1 MSKVIYEFR
10 KGSRINLDAK
20 KTHLELEQIR
30 LNNKDNQLKPEEVLE
45 YARNNID
52 SELHK
57 GFEWDMEK
65 AAYQYNLQQARQI
78 IYNIRIIKLDDN
90 KVNNTKKIEY
100 IPYTHLDTIE
110 GYKSTIEVYKNKID
124 YEQLK
129 NQAYRDLLYWK
140 KKYENIIEFEN
151 IFKEIDNERAAELIK
166 NNNDNLLFKQD
177 KKIKADI
184 DLSIENINKQSLIE
198 LFTD

>member
-151 IFKEIDNERAAELIK
+151 IFKEIDNL
-166 NNNDNLLFKQD
+166 NF
-177 KKIKADI
+177 
-184 DLSIENINKQSLIE
+184 
-198 LFTD
+198 

>member
-90 KVNNTKKIEY
+90 KVNNTKKNRIY
-100 IPYTHLDTIE
+100 SIYTFRH
-110 GYKSTIEVYKNKID
+110 Y
-124 YEQLK
+124 
-129 NQAYRDLLYWK
+129 
-140 KKYENIIEFEN
+140 
-151 IFKEIDNERAAELIK
+151 
-166 NNNDNLLFKQD
+166 
-177 KKIKADI
+177 
-184 DLSIENINKQSLIE
+184 
-198 LFTD
+198 